1 MSFLSSM
8 QQYVTSGI
16 SSLGL
21 GNRRFSLSRQE
32 SAEQQAGAGGV
43 AGGSAALGAQQQLL
57 AQQQQQ
63 QQQLQQQPQ
72 QQQQLQQQQLL
83 QQQQHA
89 HAPLQQQ
96 ASIGSG
102 LGGVGVGVYGAP
114 TAPNAGVAG
123 GGAGGSNYPAGG
135 VVIGNPNATNPL
147 LGYPKPLPG
156 SAAGAAAGNCSSAGN
171 TPINSRRQSRA
182 LECLVPPRTG
192 SFRSRNSPLHQPD
205 PPPRPP
211 LAFCKRR
218 LSWPE
223 VDPRSNS
230 GVQETDGSYFENFTS
245 LGWKRENRRMSATR
259 AAESRAEANPENERD
274 PPVPEESIERHDD
287 KEKLYVEVL
296 HTIANT
302 VGAPAPGGQF
312 AHYKD
317 EMYLHAQ
324 RAFGV
329 NPDRHY
335 RLLHASAEDKP
346 KIIVLSVVVIEADGL
361 EAKDANGFSDPYCM
375 LGIQPDGGPPVSP
388 LPLPPTPRA
397 LSADMSGGF
406 DNSATD
412 SPPHRKHSFRLSFKR
427 REAGRREQRDSLG
440 GPVPA
445 KLIKATSIKPHTLSP
460 KWNEK
465 FKFDI
470 DDINTDTFHLD
481 IWDHDDESCVMD
493 AVSRLNEVRGVRGL
507 GRFFKQVCQSARQGS
522 QDDFLGSV
530 NIPIAEI
537 PSTGLDAWF
546 KLEARSH
553 RSTVQGRI
561 RLKLWLSTRED
572 RGHAADES
580 NEQQLHKLEQLQ
592 LVFMQ
597 HEVTT
602 HEPSW
607 TWSGDL
613 PGPAL
618 TILHQLAVQS
628 ELTDLQCAMA
638 RYVAAARLNRSTP
651 MDPKFLHRLLTDV
664 EKQWNQPNQE
674 PLTRDLEQWLAE
686 AMNGFVERS
695 LNQIRR
701 HRDIFPA
708 LNPPSLIRLE
718 FLLRCLGLLGSMRA
732 FRAVC
737 PFNKGV
743 RGEVVNAL
751 RKGSIMW
758 GQNVLRESQCLPNP
772 LSNFVTTLTADI
784 QLGQT
789 YYHALFDNTNGIQ
802 YFSII
807 YKQYDAMIGEEVY
820 TRMAAGQ
827 VPGIRINLSQYAVL
841 EGDAEPVDTKPF
853 ELFLALQEFCQLKRH
868 LSAQPQPPEK
878 PLALSNSHEW
888 FIPTFERWMM
898 VSKAKALQRIRAAI
912 RMDAI
917 CEGER
922 IVRYSSSSV
931 DTASTLLNI
940 KEFWKVINWPDEDT
954 AIMLEA
960 QLIDVVCSAA
970 MHYCDLIH
978 TTLADSGYYEQQG
991 PFRCSDDMCV
1001 TVNNVEYVRRT
1012 LAEFRSDE
1020 QPLEESADNLLESSL
1035 THMENRCERILSKLA
1050 PLMQMSLQK
1059 AVFHLAWSPD
1069 SLPANQAIVPL
1080 LEYLDCHLAALNSAL
1095 LTKNFNR
1102 SLRFIWK
1109 TVLGEMAR
1117 QMETGDETD
1126 KPTHFHKRLYEALQL
1141 LVDFFH
1147 AEGQGLLLECLHTE
1161 DFWRIEQRLQFHK
1174 TDTERLIDMFYMNR
1188 LREQLVAIMP
1198 GPYGSLAVRAYFNH
1212 DSLCVEV
1219 LHARDVVPLDPN
1231 GFSDPFVVI
1240 ELLPRRVFQHCM
1252 EQQTNVHKRTLN
1264 PIFDECFEF
1273 SVTLEQCLTEGAMIC
1288 FTVMDHDVLT
1298 ANDFGGEAFLALGNI
1313 PGVADYSTSVDNFH
1327 GLKQIELPLMQQK
1340 DKCNPIL
1347 QILELRVNDKQ
1358 AQDFVRKQKARF
1370 IN

>member
-8 QQYVTSGI
+8 QQYVTSSI

-32 SAEQQAGAGGV
+32 STEQPQNVNTTTTSSFTPIPTPHIQSLGGTGS
-43 AGGSAALGAQQQLL
+43 GGSSSSSSIFSVV
-57 AQQQQQ
+57 
-63 QQQLQQQPQ
+63 
-72 QQQQLQQQQLL
+72 
-83 QQQQHA
+83 
-89 HAPLQQQ
+89 APSV
-96 ASIGSG
+96 ASGSG
-102 LGGVGVGVYGAP
+102 I
-114 TAPNAGVAG
+114 
-123 GGAGGSNYPAGG
+123 SSYPAGG

-147 LGYPKPLPG
+147 LGYPKVIPTPGTPVLSIVPPLLPPAPA
-156 SAAGAAAGNCSSAGN
+156 SANS
-171 TPINSRRQSRA
+171 TPLSQRRQSRA

-192 SFRSRNSPLHQPD
+192 SFRQRNSPLHQTD

-259 AAESRAEANPENERD
+259 AAEARAEANPENERD
-274 PPVPEESIERHDD
+274 IPVPSNEESLDIQEE
-287 KEKLYVEVL
+287 KEKLYVDVL
-296 HTIANT
+296 NTIVNT
-302 VGAPAPGGQF
+302 VGAPAPGGQYT
-312 AHYKD
+312 HYKD

-324 RAFGV
+324 RAFGI

-335 RLLHASAEDKP
+335 RLLHATEEKP
-346 KIIVLSVVVIEADGL
+346 KVIVLTVVVIEAEGL

-397 LSADMSGGF
+397 LSADMSGF
-406 DNSATD
+406 DNNATD

-427 REAGRREQRDSLG
+427 REGARREQRDSLG

-445 KLIKATSIKPHTLSP
+445 KFICATSIKPHTLNP

-470 DDINTDTFHLD
+470 DEINTDTFHLD
-481 IWDHDDESCVMD
+481 IWDHDDESCVLD

-530 NIPIAEI
+530 NIPIADI
-537 PSTGLDAWF
+537 PSTGLECWF

-561 RLKLWLSTRED
+561 RLKLWLSTRDGQTSDLGDGIGERD
-572 RGHAADES
+572 NSAEV
-580 NEQQLHKLEQLQ
+580 NKIEQLHT
-592 LVFMQ
+592 VFMQ
-597 HEVTT
+597 HEIAT

-607 TWSGDL
+607 TWNGEL

-618 TILHQLAVQS
+618 TILHQMAVQADLL
-628 ELTDLQCAMA
+628 ELHCVIA
-638 RYVAAARLNRSTP
+638 RFVAAAKLNRNTP
-651 MDPKFLHRLLTDV
+651 LDPKFMHRLLTEV
-664 EKQWNQPNQE
+664 EKQWNSSCPEQ
-674 PLTRDLEQWLAE
+674 LTRELEQWLAE

-708 LNPPSLIRLE
+708 LHPPSLIRLE

-732 FRAVC
+732 FRVVC

-751 RKGSIMW
+751 RKGSITW
-758 GQNVLRESQCLPNP
+758 GQNILRDGQTLPNP
-772 LSNFVTTLTADI
+772 LAHFVTILTADI
-784 QLGQT
+784 QVGQS
-789 YYHALFDNTNGIQ
+789 YYHSLFDNTNGIQ
-802 YFSII
+802 YFTII
-807 YKQYDAMIGEEVY
+807 YKQFDAMIGDEVY
-820 TRMAAGQ
+820 SRMELGQ
-827 VPGIRINLSQYAVL
+827 VPGVRLNLAHYTVL
-841 EGDAEPVDTKPF
+841 EGESDSIDVKPF
-853 ELFLALQEFCQLKRH
+853 DLFLALQEFSQLKRF

-878 PLALSNSHEW
+878 PLALAQYHLW

-912 RMDAI
+912 RLDAI
-917 CEGER
+917 CEGDR
-922 IVRYSSSSV
+922 VVRYSSSSV
-931 DTASTLLNI
+931 DTASVLVNI
-940 KEFWKVINWPDEDT
+940 REFWKNMMWPDEET
-954 AIMLEA
+954 GIMLES
-960 QLIDVVCSAA
+960 QLVDVVCATA

-978 TTLADSGYYEQQG
+978 TALADSGYYEQQG

-1001 TVNNVEYVRRT
+1001 TVNNLEYVRCS
-1012 LAEFRSDE
+1012 LAGFRSDE
-1020 QPLEESADNLLESSL
+1020 NPLEEIADNLLETSL
-1035 THMENRCERILSKLA
+1035 AHMENRCERILSKLA
-1050 PLMQMSLQK
+1050 PLMQTSLQK

-1080 LEYLDCHLAALNSAL
+1080 LEYLDSHLGALNSAL
-1095 LTKNFNR
+1095 LPKNFNR
-1102 SLRFIWK
+1102 ALRFIWK
-1109 TVLGEMAR
+1109 TVLSEMSR
-1117 QMETGDETD
+1117 QMETGDESE
-1126 KPTHFHKRLYEALQL
+1126 KPSNFHKRLYEALQL

-1147 AEGQGLLLECLHTE
+1147 AESQGLSMDCLHSD

-1174 TDTERLIDMFYMNR
+1174 TETLRLIDMFYMNR
-1188 LREQLVAIMP
+1188 LREQIMANLP
-1198 GPYGSLAVRAYFNH
+1198 GPYGAVVVRAYFNH

-1219 LHARDVVPLDPN
+1219 LHARDIVPLDPN
-1231 GFSDPFVVI
+1231 GFSDPFVII
-1240 ELLPRRVFQHCM
+1240 ELFPRRVFAHCL

-1264 PIFDECFEF
+1264 PVFDECFEF
-1273 SVTLEQCLTEGAMIC
+1273 SVTLEQCQTEGAMIC

-1298 ANDFGGEAFLALGNI
+1298 ANDFGGEAFLALGTI
-1313 PGVADYSTSVDNFH
+1313 PGVADYSSSVENFH
-1327 GLKQIELPLMQQK
+1327 GLKQIELPLMQQR
-1340 DKCNPIL
+1340 DKNNPIL
-1347 QILELRVNDKQ
+1347 QILELRVNDKL
-1358 AQDFVRKQKARF
+1358 AQDFVRKQKARS
-1370 IN
+1370 IQ

>member
-32 SAEQQAGAGGV
+32 SSEQQANAGGV
-43 AGGSAALGAQQQLL
+43 SGSQQLL
-57 AQQQQQ
+57 PQQQQQQSQQ
-63 QQQLQQQPQ
+63 QQQLQNQQSQ
-72 QQQQLQQQQLL
+72 QQQQLL
-83 QQQQHA
+83 QQQQH
-89 HAPLQQQ
+89 HQHPPLQQQ
-96 ASIGSG
+96 TSIGSG
-102 LGGVGVGVYGAP
+102 LGGLSGSGNVYGPP
-114 TAPNAGVAG
+114 TQPTAGVA
-123 GGAGGSNYPAGG
+123 ATTGGSNYPAGG

-147 LGYPKPLPG
+147 LGYPKVVPLPG
-156 SAAGAAAGNCSSAGN
+156 SSAAAGNSSSAGN

-182 LECLVPPRTG
+182 LECLAPPRTG

-274 PPVPEESIERHDD
+274 PPAPEESIDRQDE

-346 KIIVLSVVVIEADGL
+346 KIIVLSAVVIEADGL

-406 DNSATD
+406 DNSGTSD

-427 REAGRREQRDSLG
+427 REATGRREQRDSLG

-522 QDDFLGSV
+522 QDDFLGSI
-530 NIPIAEI
+530 NIPISDI

-572 RGHAADES
+572 RGNVVEEN
-580 NEQQLHKLEQLQ
+580 NEQQMRKVEQLQ
-592 LVFMQ
+592 MVFMQ

-607 TWSGDL
+607 TWCGDL

-628 ELTDLQCAMA
+628 ELSDLQCAMA

-651 MDPKFLHRLLTDV
+651 LDPKFLHRLLSDV

-674 PLTRDLEQWLAE
+674 ALTRDLEQWLAE

-807 YKQYDAMIGEEVY
+807 YKQYDAMVGEEVY

-827 VPGIRINLSQYAVL
+827 VPGVRINLSQYAVL

-898 VSKAKALQRIRAAI
+898 ISKAKALQRIRAAI

-954 AIMLEA
+954 AIMLES

-1109 TVLGEMAR
+1109 TVLGEMSR

-1174 TDTERLIDMFYMNR
+1174 TDTDRLIDMFYLNR
-1188 LREQLVAIMP
+1188 LREQLVAVSP

-1240 ELLPRRVFQHCM
+1240 ELLPRRIFLHCM

-1273 SVTLEQCLTEGAMIC
+1273 SVTLEQCLTDGAMIC

-1298 ANDFGGEAFLALGNI
+1298 ANDFGGEAYLALGNI

>member
-32 SAEQQAGAGGV
+32 SSEQQTGGL
-43 AGGSAALGAQQQLL
+43 AGSAAAAGGALSPQQQLL
-57 AQQQQQ
+57 SQQQQQLHHQQQLQQHQQ
-63 QQQLQQQPQ
+63 QQQLQHP
-72 QQQQLQQQQLL
+72 
-83 QQQQHA
+83 
-89 HAPLQQQ
+89 PLQQQ
-96 ASIGSG
+96 TSIGSC
-102 LGGVGVGVYGAP
+102 LGGGGSPYGPP
-114 TAPNAGVAG
+114 TQPNAGCAANVA
-123 GGAGGSNYPAGG
+123 GSNYPAGG

-147 LGYPKPLPG
+147 LGYPKG
-156 SAAGAAAGNCSSAGN
+156 SSGAGGNCSSAGS

-182 LECLVPPRTG
+182 LECLAPPRTG

-274 PPVPEESIERHDD
+274 PPAPEESIDRHDD

-346 KIIVLSVVVIEADGL
+346 KIIVLSAVVIEADGL

-481 IWDHDDESCVMD
+481 IWDHDDESCVLD

-530 NIPIAEI
+530 NIPIADI

-572 RGHAADES
+572 RGNVAEEN
-580 NEQQLHKLEQLQ
+580 NEQQLRKIEQLQ

-607 TWSGDL
+607 TWCGDL

-628 ELTDLQCAMA
+628 ELTDLHCAMA

-651 MDPKFLHRLLTDV
+651 LDPKFLHRLLSDV

-674 PLTRDLEQWLAE
+674 ALSRDLEQWLAE

-807 YKQYDAMIGEEVY
+807 YKQYDAMVGEEVY

-827 VPGIRINLSQYAVL
+827 VPGVRMNLSQYAVL

-954 AIMLEA
+954 AIMLES

-1174 TDTERLIDMFYMNR
+1174 TDTDRLIDMFYLNR
-1188 LREQLVAIMP
+1188 LREQLVAVSP

-1240 ELLPRRVFQHCM
+1240 ELLPRRVFLHCM

-1273 SVTLEQCLTEGAMIC
+1273 SVTLEQCLTDGAMIC

-1298 ANDFGGEAFLALGNI
+1298 ANDFGGEAYLALGNI